1 MSLYEVLVIAAFV
14 FGSAFLAGWIISVVA
29 EKMTEDSADI
39 AEQDAAELM
48 KQANKPTRR
57 VRAGQPWSEHE

>member
-1 MSLYEVLVIAAFV
+1 MSLYEFLIIAAFV
-14 FGSAFLAGWIISVVA
+14 CGSAFLAGWIISVVA

-48 KQANKPTRR
+48 KQANKQTRR
-57 VRAGQPWSEHE
+57 VRAGQPWSES